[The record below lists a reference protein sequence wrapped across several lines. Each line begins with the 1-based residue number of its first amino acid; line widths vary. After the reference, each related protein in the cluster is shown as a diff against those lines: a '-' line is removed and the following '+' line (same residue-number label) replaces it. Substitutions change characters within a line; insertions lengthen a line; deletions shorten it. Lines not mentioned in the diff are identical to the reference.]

1 MMTMMTMI
9 TEKMLLN
16 LFALVAI
23 ALLMSLLV
31 RFIITVLEKFGIL
44 GWLQSRANPFFHR
57 LLTCPFCR
65 SFWLAAFLSV
75 IAFILVGYWPLLIV
89 PIFVAPIGE

>member
-1 MMTMMTMI
+1 MPTSPVMI
-9 TEKMLLN
+9 D
-16 LFALVAI
+16 LFAIVAI
-23 ALLMSLLV
+23 VFLMSLLV

-44 GWLQSRANPFFHR
+44 GWLQSRANPFFHK

-65 SFWLAAFLSV
+65 SFWLSL
-75 IAFILVGYWPLLIV
+75 ILCIIGYAIVGYWPLFIV